1 MVIPGCGEPM
11 KRKPEQQETKG
22 TWLTTFNDLV
32 TLLLTFF
39 VLVLTMSSL
48 DEAKVKEMSR
58 SIIGAMGRLEAG
70 SASEFRIFEPFVT
83 PMGRIT
89 LSLVRK
95 KETLADKLG
104 QAGDFETLI
113 VDEGVLVTMDE
124 RLFFDSGNADIRDA
138 GKAVLHSLARILKDT
153 EGDIRVA
160 GHTDDVPISTEIYP
174 TNWELSVARATRV
187 VRYLVAESGIQP
199 ERLSASGYA
208 DSRPRVPGTDADAR
222 AANRRVE
229 IVITVAG

>member
-1 MVIPGCGEPM
+1 M
-11 KRKPEQQETKG
+11 KRKPEEQQGGGK
-22 TWLTTFNDLV
+22 WLTTFNDLV

-48 DEAKVKEMSR
+48 DVAKVKEMSR

-70 SASEFRIFEPFVT
+70 SASEFRIFEPFVA
-83 PMGRIT
+83 PMGRMS

-104 QAGDFETLI
+104 RAGDFEIRVT
-113 VDEGVLVTMDE
+113 EGEILVTMDE
-124 RLFFDSGNADIRDA
+124 KLFFETGRAEIRDEGA
-138 GKAVLHSLARILKDT
+138 AVLDKLAVIMKET
-153 EGDIRVA
+153 GGDIRVA
-160 GHTDDVPISTEIYP
+160 GHTDDVPISTAIYP
-174 TNWELSVARATRV
+174 TNWELSVVRATGV
-187 VRYLVAESGIQP
+187 VRYLVSSGGISP

-208 DSRPRVPGTDADAR
+208 DTRPRMPGTDAKAR

-229 IVITVAG
+229 IVITMPG